1 MSPQII
7 HLNHQKITYFRH
19 YVPWTKIPYDIKKSM
34 LFFHS
39 DLLHIFSRSS
49 QKKKKRQTQTVSSQN
64 SSNDSLD
71 NFDERKPPFEIEYSS
86 SQDSSTNNSELPDSP
101 IVGNYGSSDEDRIV
115 DLMKRTAFSSQGPG
129 FESRYR
135 TYENLSLLPWNS
147 KNIMRNRQLFPS
159 EFMMIPRPFYQLE
172 KLMYLSCLLH

>member
-1 MSPQII
+1 MTSIQIMSNHWSPQILN
-7 HLNHQKITYFRH
+7 LNHQKITYFRH

-135 TYENLSLLPWNS
+135 TYENLSLLP
-147 KNIMRNRQLFPS
+147 
-159 EFMMIPRPFYQLE
+159 
-172 KLMYLSCLLH
+172 

>member
-1 MSPQII
+1 MLAPNLLIYMYLHCVRSF
-7 HLNHQKITYFRH
+7 LWCATTLDTLMNN
-19 YVPWTKIPYDIKKSM
+19 SM
-34 LFFHS
+34 LSFHS

-49 QKKKKRQTQTVSSQN
+49 QKKKKRQTQKVSSQN

-115 DLMKRTAFSSQGPG
+115 DLMKRTAFSSQGPE
-129 FESRYR
+129 FESRHR
-135 TYENLSLLPWNS
+135 TYENLSLFPWNFRT
-147 KNIMRNRQLFPS
+147 IVRNRLLFRS
-159 EFMMIPRPFYQLE
+159 EF
-172 KLMYLSCLLH
+172 